1 MSSCE
6 SALVDALTRPIQG
19 PVSEPVLTWVVTG
32 AWPRPAIPEFS
43 QLLDV
48 LGEEIHALLRRDKP
62 VLAALNSAQ
71 NRVEQIMVENG
82 RFR

>member
-32 AWPRPAIPEFS
+32 AWPRPAIHVATASRP
-43 QLLDV
+43 
-48 LGEEIHALLRRDKP
+48 AP
-62 VLAALNSAQ
+62 AATAASIIAYSPLT
-71 NRVEQIMVENG
+71 
-82 RFR
+82 